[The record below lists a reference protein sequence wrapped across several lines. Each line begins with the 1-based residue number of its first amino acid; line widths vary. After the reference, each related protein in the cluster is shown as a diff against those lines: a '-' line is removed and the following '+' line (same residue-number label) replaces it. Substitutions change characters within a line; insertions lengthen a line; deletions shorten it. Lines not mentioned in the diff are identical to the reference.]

1 MSQREQSID
10 NSANTLHH
18 VMERDARMKT
28 HKKAP
33 AAIDAEGVTR
43 ISVSVA
49 TPDYEHLL
57 RVAES
62 KRVFIAWV
70 VRDAVEK
77 YLTADMPL
85 FSKEER
91 LSQ

>member
-1 MSQREQSID
+1 MQ
-10 NSANTLHH
+10 
-18 VMERDARMKT
+18 RDARMKT
-28 HKKAP
+28 HKNAP

-43 ISVSVA
+43 ITVSVP
-49 TPDYEHLL
+49 TSDYEHLL

-62 KRVFIAWV
+62 KRVSIAWV
-70 VRDAVEK
+70 VRDALEK
-77 YLTADMPL
+77 YLTADIPL

>member
-1 MSQREQSID
+1 M
-10 NSANTLHH
+10 HP
-18 VMERDARMKT
+18 MKMR
-28 HKKAP
+28 KKP
-33 AAIDAEGVTR
+33 TAAIDAEGVTR
-43 ISVSVA
+43 ITVSVP

-62 KRVFIAWV
+62 KRVSMAWV

-85 FSKEER
+85 FAREER
-91 LSQ
+91 PSQ